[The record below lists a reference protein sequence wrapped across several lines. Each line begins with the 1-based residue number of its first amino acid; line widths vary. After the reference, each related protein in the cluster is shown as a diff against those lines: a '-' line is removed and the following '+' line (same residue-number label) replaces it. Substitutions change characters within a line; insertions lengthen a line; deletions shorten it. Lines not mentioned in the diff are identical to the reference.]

1 MHFVIITLI
10 YGLAWQRRNS
20 MGGGIPVFKIF
31 GITIRLH
38 YSWFIIFALITWQLV
53 TNFPGGNLSTAARI
67 GVGLAASVLLF
78 GSLIAHEVM
87 HSVVAQAS
95 GIPVHSITLFIFGG
109 VSQITKEPEKPGDE
123 VRIALAGPLTS
134 LVCGGLFF
142 GIWFLTESAPSMIH
156 DVILWLGETNVI
168 LAVFNLIP
176 GFPLDGGR
184 VLRGILWRQKRN
196 MREATKVA
204 ANIGRGVGYVF
215 IIGGIF
221 LIFSGVVFQG
231 FWIAFIGWFLENA
244 AAGSYRQVALNEILQ
259 GHTASEVLTKDCT
272 IVPPDITVQE
282 LVNEQILT
290 GGRRCFPVAADNRV
304 VGLITL
310 NDVRGVPRNLWDTK
324 KVSEAMIP
332 ADKMVSVAPN
342 EDLVKVFQILTEK
355 DINQVPVVEGGKV
368 VGMIGR
374 DALLAFVRVR
384 ADLGM

>member
-1 MHFVIITLI
+1 
-10 YGLAWQRRNS
+10 

-53 TNFPGGNLSTAARI
+53 SNFPDDNLSTAARI
-67 GVGLAASVLLF
+67 GISLVASILLF

-87 HSVVAQAS
+87 HSVVAQKS

-134 LVCGGLFF
+134 LVCGGIFF
-142 GIWFLTESAPSMIH
+142 GIWFMTQNAPSMVH
-156 DVILWLGETNVI
+156 DVILWLGETNII

-184 VLRGILWRQKRN
+184 VLRGILWRQRRN
-196 MREATKVA
+196 MRDATKVA

-244 AAGSYRQVALNEILQ
+244 AASSYRQVALNEIMQ
-259 GHTASEVLTKDCT
+259 GHTAGEVLTRDCT
-272 IVPPDITVQE
+272 IVPPDITVQQ

-290 GGRRCFPVAADNRV
+290 GGRRCFPVAADNKAL
-304 VGLITL
+304 GLITL
-310 NDVRGVPRNLWDTK
+310 NDVRAIPRNLWDTK
-324 KVSEAMIP
+324 MVSDAMIP
-332 ADKMVSVAPN
+332 AEKMVAVGPN
-342 EDLVKVFQILTEK
+342 EDLVKVFQLLTEK
-355 DINQVPVVEGGKV
+355 DINQVPVVEDGKI

-384 ADLGM
+384 TDLGM

>member
-1 MHFVIITLI
+1 
-10 YGLAWQRRNS
+10 
-20 MGGGIPVFKIF
+20 MGGGIPIFKIF

-53 TNFPGGNLSTAARI
+53 TNFPPGNLSTAARI
-67 GVGLAASVLLF
+67 GVGLIASVLLF

-134 LVCGGLFF
+134 LVCGGIFF
-142 GIWFLTESAPSMIH
+142 GIWFLTNNVPSMIH
-156 DVILWLGETNVI
+156 DVILWLAETNII
-168 LAVFNLIP
+168 LAIFNLIP

-196 MREATKVA
+196 MRDATKVA

-221 LIFSGVVFQG
+221 LIFYGVVFQG

-272 IVPPDITVQE
+272 IVSPDITVQE

-290 GGRRCFPVAADNRV
+290 GGRRCFPVVADNRAL
-304 VGLITL
+304 GLITL
-310 NDVRGVPRNLWDTK
+310 NDVRAVPRNLWDTK
-324 KVSEAMIP
+324 KVSDAMIP
-332 ADKMVSVAPN
+332 ADKMISVGPN

-355 DINQVPVVEGGKV
+355 DINQVPVVEDGKI